1 MQTIRSQ
8 KEVNASLQYTTITSI
23 CKPTSNTNLLKIRT
37 PGSKFTMHMFN
48 HQFPLCHA
56 QFNKNCASNSSGS
69 DHLISLSTHDPLL
82 QFECLI
88 CSIGRITHLEPIIYI
103 HKKDKRCKSLAPFWL
118 VLQSMTNIT
127 NR

>member
-1 MQTIRSQ
+1 MTKKMQTIRSQ

-23 CKPTSNTNLLKIRT
+23 CKPTSNTNLLKDQNT
-37 PGSKFTMHMFN
+37 GSKFTMHMFY

-88 CSIGRITHLEPIIYI
+88 CSISRITHLEPIIYI
-103 HKKDKRCKSLAPFWL
+103 HKKDRDVNPLPHFGWSCS
-118 VLQSMTNIT
+118 Q
-127 NR
+127 